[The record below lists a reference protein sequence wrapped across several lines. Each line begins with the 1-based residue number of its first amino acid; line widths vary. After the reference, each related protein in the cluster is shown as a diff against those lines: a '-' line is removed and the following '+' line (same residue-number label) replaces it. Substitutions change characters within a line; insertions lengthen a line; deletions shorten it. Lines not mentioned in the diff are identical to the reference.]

1 MDLTDAGLQKR
12 ADRFW
17 AWWDTWILLPR
28 LTIEQEEMLACTL
41 WERDVALR
49 DATRA
54 EQREMDARIAEEQ
67 PIDVEDTTQSIG
79 MCHRIAAAI
88 RAQKRE

>member
-1 MDLTDAGLQKR
+1 MDLTNAGLLER
-12 ADRFW
+12 AWRVMGYD
-17 AWWDTWILLPR
+17 AIWDDYRAI
-28 LTIEQEEMLACTL
+28 
-41 WERDVALR
+41 R
-49 DATRA
+49 DAVCA

-88 RAQKRE
+88 RAQEETR